1 MVVDNDQGMRGML
14 NRNLQLEGY
23 GVAMVTDG
31 SSALT
36 MLDKHKPDLV
46 ILDVMMPELDGFQ
59 VLSRIRQRSSV
70 PVIMLTARGEA
81 TLLRKT
87 LFTDADDYVRMPFQ
101 TGELVARI
109 RAKLRNAG
117 PKVTM
122 PMRDDP
128 HPKNWYGKGAKNQDP
143 RTNIMT
149 GLVFGGRP
157 QCGL

>member
-1 MVVDNDQGMRGML
+1 MKKRSCIMVVDNDQGMRGML

-23 GVAMVTDG
+23 GVAMATDG

-36 MLDKHKPDLV
+36 MLDKRKPDLV

-109 RAKLRNAG
+109 RAKLRSAG

-128 HPKNWYGKGAKNQDP
+128 HPKNWYRKEA
-143 RTNIMT
+143 RTRT
-149 GLVFGGRP
+149 LGLTLSTKVH
-157 QCGL
+157 C